1 MSTLAISI
9 IEYKMKTL
17 IKSEMSTINHLYI
30 HKKFQPLKLVKI
42 FLHYTIYNL
51 TTRGSG
57 DAASVLS
64 AFTFAS
70 LVFLLV
76 LIKCKISMSK

>member
-1 MSTLAISI
+1 MSAIRYVFI
-9 IEYKMKTL
+9 LKD
-17 IKSEMSTINHLYI
+17 
-30 HKKFQPLKLVKI
+30 FQPLKPRVKM
-42 FLHYTIYNL
+42 FLYYTIYNL
-51 TTRGSG
+51 TIRGSG

-64 AFTFAS
+64 AFTLAS